1 MEFKHILYETKDHVA
16 YITLN
21 HPAKRNP
28 LKVETQI
35 ELHNAFDL
43 CDYDNNVRVV
53 ILRGAGG
60 NFCGGGDLNVMKAR
74 IDANIRGTRQACRAG
89 AETNLRLR
97 HVKKPVIACIEGAIA
112 GAGIALALACDFQ
125 IISETSK
132 CLFAFVNIGF
142 VPDCGSTYFVTRAI
156 ARSSRSALHTALRW
170 GSSASPAELRTTPI
184 LPLVN
189 SVTPHSC
196 SRSAMIRL
204 TALWV

>member
-28 LKVETQI
+28 LNVETQI

-142 VPDCGSTYFVTRAI
+142 VPDCGSTYFSVVGA
-156 ARSSRSALHTALRW
+156 SRVKKPLNGASLPKLYQQNSWRPVP
-170 GSSASPAELRTTPI
+170 GSTFRNMQMGLLWHMPI
-184 LPLVN
+184 L
-189 SVTPHSC
+189 
-196 SRSAMIRL
+196 RR
-204 TALWV
+204 

>member
-28 LKVETQI
+28 LNVETQI

-89 AETNLRLR
+89 
-97 HVKKPVIACIEGAIA
+97 G
-112 GAGIALALACDFQ
+112 
-125 IISETSK
+125 
-132 CLFAFVNIGF
+132 
-142 VPDCGSTYFVTRAI
+142 
-156 ARSSRSALHTALRW
+156 
-170 GSSASPAELRTTPI
+170 
-184 LPLVN
+184 
-189 SVTPHSC
+189 
-196 SRSAMIRL
+196 
-204 TALWV
+204 